1 MIFKV
6 NVGNKNTNRHMDP
19 SWKSDTNPE
28 AHERQSVG
36 DLPAAE
42 RRKRNGGNALGSN
55 VLEDRQ
61 LWLLGDM
68 LTTDFIIMVYAML
81 GGYVTYQGFAKC

>member
-68 LTTDFIIMVYAML
+68 LTTGFLSLWYMICWGDML
-81 GGYVTYQGFAKC
+81 LTGFC